1 MRTLLTALM
10 VLFVFE
16 AHGSATSCSSK
27 ESIATEYREWKKGF
41 QKFILDYDNINVGE
55 RFATSK
61 DSLKIVLD
69 KMKVL
74 SEKTLIPM
82 PETTVV
88 HARGLLTEI
97 EEGRMA
103 RTTALP
109 ILKSSLKKLETS
121 MDEMIVKAQY
131 HNPKCD
137 ITSGSSR
144 NAGL

>member
-1 MRTLLTALM
+1 MKTLLTALM
-10 VLFVFE
+10 ILFVFE

-27 ESIATEYREWKKGF
+27 ENIATEYREWKKGF
-41 QKFILDYDNINVGE
+41 QKFILDYDNINAGE

-88 HARGLLTEI
+88 HARGLLAEI

-121 MDEMIVKAQY
+121 MDEMIAKAQWK
-131 HNPKCD
+131 NPACHIDVK
-137 ITSGSSR
+137 ISR
-144 NAGL
+144 NVGL